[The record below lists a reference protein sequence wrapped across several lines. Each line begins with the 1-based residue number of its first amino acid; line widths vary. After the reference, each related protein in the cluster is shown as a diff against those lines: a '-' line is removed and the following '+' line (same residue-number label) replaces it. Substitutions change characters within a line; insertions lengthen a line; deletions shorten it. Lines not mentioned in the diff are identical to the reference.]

1 MTKCAECGDDFNVS
15 DARDEY
21 RAEWSDA
28 GEENEY
34 DELYAGGLCGS
45 CALSQTGSNLN
56 AGQAIMMVNG
66 DMDYDQ
72 EHVDKYL

>member
-1 MTKCAECGDDFNVS
+1 MTKCAECDKDFDVS

-21 RAEWSDA
+21 RAEWSAADEA
-28 GEENEY
+28 GEY
-34 DELYAGGLCGS
+34 DELYEGALCGS

-72 EHVDKYL
+72 NHVDMYL